1 MSQQQQQQA
10 LQQLDQ
16 AQVAQ
21 INQEL
26 NNGGIR
32 PEQIAKAR
40 RIIVGLL
47 GAGLA
52 IEAINNV
59 FPGALGLF
67 LINTVNTAWHMSS
80 TGAIVSARKAGIQL
94 ADTSALAV
102 KTLLGL
108 VTASMGLACNTY
120 SALKE
125 YVTMSNVNYM
135 LSFIV
140 GTAVLQGTRDIE
152 TYASNF
158 LRGNMDRE
166 IADQIARVREGL
178 MSMGSTAAQWT
189 SGFQEAM
196 ASMGQRTVE
205 GVIDRQMYLTEVN
218 QALSDALYDAL
229 QEHIEESETRTSVG
243 EVLTNLWQLREDD
256 PEQFES
262 LSPKLKFLFSMLH
275 GIERVSNQPRNAAGS
290 YSVPGSPDRNMLESV
305 EPARRPDERMAPL
318 YASAPPEFPEY
329 GTRVRA
335 PQCPPTQA
343 QVEEAIETV
352 TDMVSGR
359 QFNPDNSEAYD
370 LITKNGFLRV
380 VMMEP
385 INPRRSGNI
394 FTAFTRLPVPVQENI
409 IRGMYNDLPQDVDIE
424 RALTMENINM
434 WADRFRRAI
443 MISTDTSRSAA
454 SARTREDRSSDSD
467 MSDQGTSS
475 KASKLTA
482 YSRGVSKKM
491 PPQSFR
497 SAASAVSAVSAA
509 NAPYPTDSDEDK
521 DERGGRQSRRN
532 HRRRV
537 TRKGRKGRKGR
548 RQTKGKKGKNSGK
561 GKKGQNK
568 TK

>member
-26 NNGGIR
+26 NNGRIR

-40 RIIVGLL
+40 KIIVTLL

-80 TGAIVSARKAGIQL
+80 TGAIVLARAAGSQIV
-94 ADTSALAV
+94 DTSALAV

-140 GTAVLQGTRDIE
+140 GRAVLQGTADIE
-152 TYASNF
+152 RYARDF
-158 LRGNMDRE
+158 LQGEMDGV
-166 IADQIARVREGL
+166 ISDQIARVREGL
-178 MSMGSTAAQWT
+178 ISMGSTAAQWT

-218 QALSDALYDAL
+218 QSLSDALYDAL
-229 QEHIEESETRTSVG
+229 QEHIEESETRSSVG
-243 EVLTNLWQLREDD
+243 EAITNLWQLREDD

-275 GIERVSNQPRNAAGS
+275 GIERVSNQQRNALGS
-290 YSVPGSPDRNMLESV
+290 YSVPGSQEERMLQSV
-305 EPARRPDERMAPL
+305 EPSFRADERMAPL
-318 YASAPPEFPEY
+318 YASVPSEVERRYPGY
-329 GTRVRA
+329 GTKIRA
-335 PQCPPTQA
+335 PRCPPTEA
-343 QVEEAIETV
+343 QIEEAIEAV

-380 VMMEP
+380 IMMEP
-385 INPRRSGNI
+385 VNPRRSGNI
-394 FTAFTRLPVPVQENI
+394 FTAFTRLPVAVQENI

-424 RALTMENINM
+424 RALTRENINA
-434 WADRFRRAI
+434 WADRFRREI
-443 MISTDTSRSAA
+443 MLSSDTSRRSV
-454 SARTREDRSSDSD
+454 SARARSSDSD
-467 MSDQGTSS
+467 EENISKINKSRESASS
-475 KASKLTA
+475 RMKPRPIS
-482 YSRGVSKKM
+482 
-491 PPQSFR
+491 
-497 SAASAVSAVSAA
+497 VSAA
-509 NAPYPTDSDEDK
+509 NAPYPSDSNEDTDEGK
-521 DERGGRQSRRN
+521 EGGR
-532 HRRRV
+532 RRRRRMV
-537 TRKGRKGRKGR
+537 TRKCQKSR
-548 RQTKGKKGKNSGK
+548 RQTKRKNGQKCMKGRKK
-561 GKKGQNK
+561 QRQ
-568 TK
+568 TKRR

>member
-1 MSQQQQQQA
+1 MSQQQQA

-26 NNGGIR
+26 NNGRIR

-80 TGAIVSARKAGIQL
+80 TGAIVLAREAGIQL
-94 ADTSALAV
+94 ADTGSLAV

-108 VTASMGLACNTY
+108 VTASMGLACDTY

-140 GTAVLQGTRDIE
+140 GRAVLKGTADIE
-152 TYASNF
+152 RYARDF
-158 LRGNMDRE
+158 LHGEMDGV
-166 IADQIARVREGL
+166 ISDQIARVREGL
-178 MSMGSTAAQWT
+178 ISMGSTAAQWT
-189 SGFQEAM
+189 TGFQEAM

-218 QALSDALYDAL
+218 QSLSDALYDAL
-229 QEHIEESETRTSVG
+229 QEHIEESETRSSVG
-243 EVLTNLWQLREDD
+243 EAITNLWQLREDD

-275 GIERVSNQPRNAAGS
+275 GIERVSNQPRNVLGS

-305 EPARRPDERMAPL
+305 EPAHRADERMAPL

-335 PQCPPTQA
+335 PRCPPTEA
-343 QVEEAIETV
+343 QINDAIETV

-380 VMMEP
+380 IMMEP
-385 INPRRSGNI
+385 VNPRRSGNI
-394 FTAFTRLPVPVQENI
+394 FTAFRRLPVSVQENI
-409 IRGMYNDLPQDVDIE
+409 IRGMYNDLPQDVDVE
-424 RALTMENINM
+424 RALTEENIEV
-434 WADRFRRAI
+434 WAKRFRRAI
-443 MISTDTSRSAA
+443 MLSSDTSRSAA

-491 PPQSFR
+491 PPSAFR
-497 SAASAVSAVSAA
+497 SVSSAVSAA
-509 NAPYPTDSDEDK
+509 NAPYPTDSDED
-521 DERGGRQSRRN
+521 ERGGRRN
-532 HRRRV
+532 NRRRV
-537 TRKGRKGRKGR
+537 TRKGRKAR
-548 RQTKGKKGKNSGK
+548 RQTKRKNGKKSAK
-561 GKKGQNK
+561 GKKGRNK
-568 TK
+568 TKKW